1 VALCI
6 ELICCVVTG
15 GVMYCVDMLCVVT
28 GGVMYCVDML
38 CSDRWCYVL
47 C

>member
-1 VALCI
+1 
-6 ELICCVVTG
+6 VTC

-38 CSDRWCYVL
+38 CVVTGSVRVIL
-47 C
+47 HTLQRTTPS